1 MIIAAEVHDQPPES
15 SLDPPEE
22 SSELPGDVSLTAM

>member
-1 MIIAAEVHDQPPES
+1 MLITLALHDQPSEP